1 MGMRRPSTLLALALV
16 VAACRREEP
25 MAGAKPLSYW
35 KKEAT
40 QVSFMSFWN
49 SDKDY
54 RRHEAFRRLTE
65 IGEPAVPALVD
76 LFREHDI
83 PVTNNA
89 SSALANLGP
98 RAAGA
103 VPELIEIL
111 DGNKPDLQSRAAW
124 ILSSIGQPAAPAV
137 PSLTRLLEHP
147 NPRLREAAAQALA
160 QIGGT
165 GQVALELAL
174 ASDDVRRR
182 EAALH
187 GMAARPLD
195 PTTRRELIAT
205 ALADDSPHVR
215 LRGVQLLRTVTGG
228 KAEPLAE
235 YLVKALNDPD
245 PKVNGAAHGAL
256 TEQLQQGAATP
267 RLLTRVL
274 EGGDIGS
281 RANAAWELG
290 NRASE
295 HRWRGSAPN
304 DSAAVAALLTAL
316 SDADAKVRIYSGRA
330 LAYGDGPPS
339 ARGIRSLRRDML
351 TVEPLLGV
359 HAARVLWAI
368 ARNVDEVRPVYETGL
383 ADPAKWTR
391 VATISAIADMGKD
404 AETFVPNLERL
415 LNDPDPE
422 VRDRAQ
428 KILYAIRLR
437 RSG

>member
-1 MGMRRPSTLLALALV
+1 
-16 VAACRREEP
+16 

-49 SDKDY
+49 SDKNY
-54 RRHEAFRRLTE
+54 RRHEAFRRLAE

-76 LFREHDI
+76 LFRENGT
-83 PVTNNA
+83 PVTNDA
-89 SSALANLGP
+89 SNALANLGP

-111 DGNKPDLQSRAAW
+111 NDNNPDLQSRAAW
-124 ILSSIGQPAAPAV
+124 ILSRIGPPAVSAV
-137 PSLTRLLEHP
+137 PSLTRLLQHP

-160 QIGGT
+160 GIGGP
-165 GQVALELAL
+165 GHVALERAR

-195 PTTRRELIAT
+195 PTSRRNVIAA
-205 ALADDSPHVR
+205 ALADSSPDVR
-215 LRGVQLLRTVTGG
+215 LRGIELLMTVKGVE
-228 KAEPLAE
+228 AEVLAE
-235 YLVKALNDPD
+235 YLVKALNDSD
-245 PKVNGAAHGAL
+245 PRVNKAAHTVL
-256 TEQLQQGAATP
+256 TVYLQQGGATP
-267 RLLTRVL
+267 GLVAAVL
-274 EGGDIGS
+274 KGGDAEA
-281 RANAAWELG
+281 RASAAWDLG

-304 DSAAVAALLTAL
+304 DPAVVGALLGAL
-316 SDADAKVRIYSGRA
+316 NDAEPKVRIYAGRA

-339 ARGIRSLRRDML
+339 ERGIRSLRKDMR
-351 TVEPLLGV
+351 TVEPLLAI
-359 HAARVLWAI
+359 HAARVLWAV
-368 ARNVDEVRPVYETGL
+368 ARNVAEVRPAYEAGL

-391 VATISAIADMGKD
+391 VATISAVADMGKD
-404 AETFVPNLERL
+404 AETFVPDLERL
-415 LNDPDPE
+415 LHDPEPE
-422 VRDRAQ
+422 VRDRAH

-437 RSG
+437 RSR